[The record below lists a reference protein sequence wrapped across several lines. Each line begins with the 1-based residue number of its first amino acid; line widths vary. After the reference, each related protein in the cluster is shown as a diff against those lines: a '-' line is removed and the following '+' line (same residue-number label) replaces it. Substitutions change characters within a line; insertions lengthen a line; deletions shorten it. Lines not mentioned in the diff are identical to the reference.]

1 MMYILDEK
9 PLKRRRKCF
18 RCALNFL
25 FNPLK
30 FSARLKRI
38 WRAPS
43 TDIRDLNETPREN
56 NVVWNELS
64 STVKTAFLDF
74 FPFRM
79 IVLILFLQRHLRL
92 ICTINIETFY
102 MYQ

>member
-64 STVKTAFLDF
+64 STVKPAFLDF

-79 IVLILFLQRHLRL
+79 IVFILFL
-92 ICTINIETFY
+92 
-102 MYQ
+102 